1 MVFENF
7 ATGTRIAAAPL
18 TCQILS
24 FFHRWRS
31 EDALFREMKGY
42 TAASLHKA
50 LLTLVKYSFLQRS
63 DQKQNSAERAMQ
75 TWESWNPAAGFFH
88 FSTKNFP
95 YSADL
100 APLDRSLRQFAL
112 KHPLPPPVKRNP
124 GAFHV
129 ALPSAETDGE
139 FAGVLLARRTWR
151 RFSNRP
157 LELSTLG
164 TLLGLTWGVQRW
176 ISIPG
181 IGKLALKTSPS
192 GGALHPNEVYVVARR
207 VQGLAPGL
215 YHYEAD
221 RHQLALLRRGATSR
235 QMSAYLA
242 GQWWFGSAAALVI
255 MTAVFR
261 RTQWKYQ
268 FPRAYRTVLA
278 EAGHFCQTFC
288 LVAVSL
294 GLAPFCSMALSE
306 SRIEKDLKIDGVT
319 EGVVYAA
326 GVGHPPPGQDWETA
340 SQPEPR
346 VMPKRRGGR
355 G

>member
-7 ATGTRIAAAPL
+7 ASDTKISADPL

-24 FFHRWRS
+24 FFHRWRP
-31 EDALFREMKGY
+31 EDALFREMEGY
-42 TAASLHKA
+42 TAASLRRA
-50 LLTLVKYSFLQRS
+50 LVTLVKHSFLQRS

-75 TWESWNPAAGFFH
+75 TWESWNPAAGYFH
-88 FSTKNFP
+88 FSTKDILF
-95 YSADL
+95 STDL
-100 APLDRSLRQFAL
+100 TAIDRSLRQFVR
-112 KHPLPPPVKRNP
+112 KHPLPLPVKHHP
-124 GAFHV
+124 GALHV
-129 ALPSAETDGE
+129 ALPPAKRDGE

-157 LELSTLG
+157 IELSSLATM
-164 TLLGLTWGVQRW
+164 LGLTWGVQRW
-176 ISIPG
+176 IPIPG

-192 GGALHPNEVYVVARR
+192 GGALHPTEVYVVARR
-207 VQGLAPGL
+207 VKGLEPGV

-221 RHQLALLRRGATSR
+221 RHQLALLGRGATSR
-235 QMSAYLA
+235 QMSEYLA

-255 MTAVFR
+255 MTAVFK

-288 LVAVSL
+288 LVATSL

-319 EGVVYAA
+319 EGVIYAA
-326 GVGHPPPGQDWETA
+326 GVGHPPLDQCWETA
-340 SQPEPR
+340 SQPEAR
-346 VMPKRRGGR
+346 AMPKRRR
-355 G
+355 A